1 MKLELYNDEHHY
13 TFPDGELAT
22 KEEMFNRFP
31 LIKHFPHVI
40 KIDSDR
46 VCHDAMNIL
55 VLMHLYDIPDD
66 VLIEDAEAQLNAL
79 QISPTPEELA
89 TATVEFMADYEAK
102 EAEHGEP
109 E

>member
-13 TFPDGELAT
+13 TFPDGKRGT
-22 KEEMFNRFP
+22 KEEMFNRYP

-40 KIDSDR
+40 RIDENR

-55 VLMHLYDIPDD
+55 VLMRMCDIPDD
-66 VLIEDAEAQLNAL
+66 VLIEDAEMQLNDL
-79 QISPTPEELA
+79 QVNPTPEELA